1 VRRHVKAIVW
11 GLLSGLAIIVLLE
24 SFSRAEKPDAKG
36 KVAAMVNGEA
46 VLLEEVDTALKGRAE
61 EAGPGLAPLTA
72 AQQRQQR
79 LEVLS
84 AMVDELLVKQF
95 LREKGFKVEPAEV
108 EKSMATLAD
117 SLKSQKKTLADYCK
131 ETNQTEQQIRASL
144 LQMLQMNQFVKQ
156 QATEEELK
164 KYYDINKDFF
174 DKVTVRCSHVVL
186 RLSPTAPKEEREQAR
201 RKLLALRAELVAGKK
216 DFAAAAK
223 EMSHCPSAPKG
234 GDIGYIYRK
243 WQVDEN
249 FARAAF
255 ALKVDELSDV
265 VETDFGLHL
274 VKATDRKAG
283 APSKFELCLEDVRDC
298 YAEELRQVLLAKL
311 RQKGKIEILL
321 P

>member
-1 VRRHVKAIVW
+1 MRRHIKAIVW

-24 SFSRAEKPDAKG
+24 SIGWAEKSETKG

-46 VLLEEVDTALKGRAE
+46 VLLEEVDNVLKERVE
-61 EAGPGLAPLTA
+61 ETGPSLAPLTA
-72 AQQRQQR
+72 SQQRQQR

-95 LREKGFKVEPAEV
+95 LREKGYKVDPAEV
-108 EKSMATLAD
+108 EKSMTALAE
-117 SLKSQKKTLADYCK
+117 SLKAQKKTLADYCK
-131 ETNQTEQQIRASL
+131 ETNQTEQQIRASIQ
-144 LQMLQMNQFVKQ
+144 QMLQMNQFVKQ

-164 KYYDINKDFF
+164 KYYDLNKDFF
-174 DKVTVRCSHVVL
+174 DKVTVRCSHIVL
-186 RLSPTAPKEEREQAR
+186 RLANTASKEEREQAR
-201 RKLLALRAELVAGKK
+201 QKLLAVRAELVAGKK
-216 DFAAAAK
+216 DFAVAAK

-255 ALKVDELSDV
+255 ALKVNELSDV

-274 VKATDRKAG
+274 IKATDRKPG
-283 APSKFELCLEDVRDC
+283 TPSKFELCIEDIRDC
-298 YAEELRQVLLAKL
+298 YTEELRQVLLAKL
-311 RQKGKIEILL
+311 RQKGKIEIML